1 MKSSSPI
8 STHSYAHGHVHH
20 HRNHVHIHGHIHNH
34 DHVLPAVDGVGGDV
48 PGHAPPE
55 ACKQILDELDMCG
68 DIPCEELDDC
78 FFDGCEPQALEGL
91 AYPTSARAEGQAGLS
106 TKPVRTEPGP
116 AHPALSHHSAPQC
129 LHPSFVSHRH
139 AGSLSEMKR
148 PKVDIFENLID
159 NVLQNVEQWTQH
171 SLVAP
176 SSLPPGNAAKIK
188 AESEGG
194 PLMSPVL
201 LHLPHHCH
209 SDAQRETDLVNS
221 HTGHQLCFHA
231 KVPVSGDSTS
241 DSKNEDG
248 RELDFNFFVQFD
260 DIHGVLDPPPMLA
273 DPPPILSDLPHD
285 SFSCQWDSCA
295 QPLEKT
301 LLVQHVVDAH
311 LKPDLPKPQ
320 LEFECE
326 WSHCDFFDPDFNVF
340 LEHLLTHGVDLS
352 THVPP
357 APKTRL
363 STHLTPQS
371 IEPVA
376 DLPHACETR
385 PSSAFKKDLCP
396 LNITKIKIEHKQ
408 KPNTQI
414 ADANFTCRWHIGK
427 TQSGEP
433 IICNKTHSDEG
444 SLQLHLQNDHI
455 GLRFPTYHCC
465 WDECERHNGKVFIQR
480 QKLLRHIHIHTGHK
494 PCKCTVC
501 GSLFAVPAVLKQHM
515 RIHSGERPY
524 QCTMCDKRFASS
536 SSLAIHRRVHLGI
549 KPLQCLW
556 PGCGRFF
563 RERSNL
569 AKHLKTHRTYTCA
582 VCQATFDKKADYANH
597 CKMHSEPFECEEI
610 AV

>member
-1 MKSSSPI
+1 MKPSSPI
-8 STHSYAHGHVHH
+8 STHGYAHGHVHH

-48 PGHAPPE
+48 PGHAPPDT
-55 ACKQILDELDMCG
+55 CKHFLDELDMCG
-68 DIPCEELDDC
+68 DISCEELDDC
-78 FFDGCEPQALEGL
+78 YFDECEPQALEGL

-106 TKPVRTEPGP
+106 TKRVRTEPAP
-116 AHPALSHHSAPQC
+116 AHPALSHHSAPQY
-129 LHPSFVSHRH
+129 LQPSPVSHRH
-139 AGSLSEMKR
+139 AGSLCEMKR
-148 PKVDIFENLID
+148 TKVDIFENLID
-159 NVLQNVEQWTQH
+159 NVLQN
-171 SLVAP
+171 
-176 SSLPPGNAAKIK
+176 
-188 AESEGG
+188 AESEDG

-201 LHLPHHCH
+201 LHFPHHCH
-209 SDAQRETDLVNS
+209 SDAQRETDSFNF
-221 HTGHQLCFHA
+221 HTVHQLCFHA
-231 KVPVSGDSTS
+231 KVPVSGDSAS

-248 RELDFNFFVQFD
+248 RELDFNFFVQLD
-260 DIHGVLDPPPMLA
+260 NIHGVLDPPPML
-273 DPPPILSDLPHD
+273 PDLPHD

-295 QPLEKT
+295 QPLDNT

-320 LEFECE
+320 LEFECA
-326 WSHCDFFDPDFNVF
+326 WSHCDFLESDFNVF

-363 STHLTPQS
+363 STHLKPQS

-376 DLPHACETR
+376 DLPHACRTR
-385 PSSAFKKDLCP
+385 PSSASKKDLYP
-396 LNITKIKIEHKQ
+396 LNITKIKIQHKQ

-414 ADANFTCRWHIGK
+414 VDANFTCRWHIGK

-433 IICNKTHSDEG
+433 IICNKTHLDEG
-444 SLQLHLQNDHI
+444 SLQAHLQSDHI
-455 GLRFPTYHCC
+455 GLRFPIYHCC
-465 WDECERHNGKVFIQR
+465 WDGCERHNGKVFIQR

-524 QCTMCDKRFASS
+524 QCTMCDKRFATS
-536 SSLAIHRRVHLGI
+536 SSLAIHTRVHLGL

-582 VCQATFDKKADYANH
+582 VCQATFDKKKDYANH
-597 CKMHSEPFECEEI
+597 CKMHPESVEREEI